1 MNLRL
6 GKIGGIRIH
15 IARQSGFD
23 SIIDLEN
30 PALMS
35 KIKKISCETI
45 YSCKPL
51 KVECEFCK
59 EKIGLL
65 EHDVFTKSSKNLDKE

>member
-1 MNLRL
+1 MGIGQIKGLKSNVFKL
-6 GKIGGIRIH
+6 GGFRDILYHGDPAK
-15 IARQSGFD
+15 IAR
-23 SIIDLEN
+23 
-30 PALMS
+30 A
-35 KIKKISCETI
+35 KKYKTDTE

-65 EHDVFTKSSKNLDKE
+65 NNDVFTKSSKNLDKE

>member
-1 MNLRL
+1 MS
-6 GKIGGIRIH
+6 IGSIRGLKSGITKLD
-15 IARQSGFD
+15 GFSNVVYHTD
-23 SIIDLEN
+23 S
-30 PALMS
+30 
-35 KIKKISCETI
+35 KKLAQAKQLKSETV

-65 EHDVFTKSSKNLDKE
+65 KNDVFEKSSKNFDKE